1 MSKRSIEQ
9 TTTEKFS
16 FGDSDEQL
24 RKKIK
29 LQNQKIIERVKEIG
43 EDIDI
48 NEYEVHKFLLI
59 FHALFEVVTSEQ
71 AVEETGGFLNDT
83 ILAIV
88 NVIAGLLKNN
98 IENLNLSTILKT
110 ALKKLQSLFIKT
122 ETKVSEPNT
131 EIENAKDSVQ
141 TEEKASSTSEN
152 GAEEQR

>member
-9 TTTEKFS
+9 TTAESFS
-16 FGDSDEQL
+16 FDILDEQL

-59 FHALFEVVTSEQ
+59 FHTLFEVVTSEQ
-71 AVEETGGFLNDT
+71 AVKETGGFLNDT

-88 NVIAGLLKNN
+88 NVIAGLLKND

-110 ALKKLQSLFIKT
+110 ALKNLQSLFIKT

-141 TEEKASSTSEN
+141 TEEKSSSTSEN

>member
-59 FHALFEVVTSEQ
+59 FHTLFEVVTSEQ

>member
-9 TTTEKFS
+9 TTAESFS
-16 FGDSDEQL
+16 FDILDEQL

-59 FHALFEVVTSEQ
+59 FDTLFEVVTSEQ
-71 AVEETGGFLNDT
+71 AVKETGGFLNDT

-88 NVIAGLLKNN
+88 NVIAGLLKND
-98 IENLNLSTILKT
+98 IENLNLSTISKT
-110 ALKKLQSLFIKT
+110 ALKNLQSLFIKT

>member
-110 ALKKLQSLFIKT
+110 SLKKLQSLFIKT

>member
-16 FGDSDEQL
+16 FDDSDEQL

-29 LQNQKIIERVKEIG
+29 LQNQKIIERAKEIG

-48 NEYEVHKFLLI
+48 NEYEVQKFLLI
-59 FHALFEVVTSEQ
+59 FHTLFEVVTSEQ
-71 AVEETGGFLNDT
+71 TEETDGFLNDA

-98 IENLNLSTILKT
+98 VESLNLPTILKT
-110 ALKKLQSLFIKT
+110 ALPEKFTKFIH
-122 ETKVSEPNT
+122 
-131 EIENAKDSVQ
+131 
-141 TEEKASSTSEN
+141 
-152 GAEEQR
+152 

>member
-9 TTTEKFS
+9 TTAESFS
-16 FGDSDEQL
+16 FDILDEQL

-59 FHALFEVVTSEQ
+59 FHTLFEVVTSEQ
-71 AVEETGGFLNDT
+71 AVKETGGFLNDT

-88 NVIAGLLKNN
+88 NVIAGLLKND

-110 ALKKLQSLFIKT
+110 ALKNLQSLFIKT

>member
-9 TTTEKFS
+9 TTTESFS
-16 FGDSDEQL
+16 FDILDEQL

-122 ETKVSEPNT
+122 ETKVCEPNT

>member
-59 FHALFEVVTSEQ
+59 FHTLFEVVTSEQ
-71 AVEETGGFLNDT
+71 AVKETGGFLNDT

>member
-9 TTTEKFS
+9 TTTESFS
-16 FGDSDEQL
+16 FDILDEQL

-59 FHALFEVVTSEQ
+59 FHTLFEVVTSEQ

-110 ALKKLQSLFIKT
+110 ALKNLQSLFIKT

>member
-9 TTTEKFS
+9 TTTESFS
-16 FGDSDEQL
+16 FDILDEQL

-29 LQNQKIIERVKEIG
+29 LQNQKIIERVKKIG

-59 FHALFEVVTSEQ
+59 FHTLFEVVTSEQ
-71 AVEETGGFLNDT
+71 AVKETGGFLNDT

-98 IENLNLSTILKT
+98 IENLNLSTMLKT
-110 ALKKLQSLFIKT
+110 VLKKLQSLYIKT
-122 ETKVSEPNT
+122 EPKVSEPNT
-131 EIENAKDSVQ
+131 EIENSKDSVQ

>member
-16 FGDSDEQL
+16 FDDSDEQL

-29 LQNQKIIERVKEIG
+29 LQNQKIIERAKEIG

-48 NEYEVHKFLLI
+48 NEYEVQKFLLI
-59 FHALFEVVTSEQ
+59 FHTLFEVVTSEQ
-71 AVEETGGFLNDT
+71 TEETDGFLNDA

-98 IENLNLSTILKT
+98 VESLNLPTKLKT
-110 ALKKLQSLFIKT
+110 ALKKLQSLFITTK
-122 ETKVSEPNT
+122 TKVSEPKT
-131 EIENAKDSVQ
+131 ETETENVKDSLQ
-141 TEEKASSTSEN
+141 TKEKATSTSRDGTEE
-152 GAEEQR
+152 Q

>member
-9 TTTEKFS
+9 TTTESFS
-16 FGDSDEQL
+16 FDILDEQL

-122 ETKVSEPNT
+122 EAKVSEPNT

>member
-16 FGDSDEQL
+16 FDDSDEQL

-29 LQNQKIIERVKEIG
+29 LQNQKIIERAKEIG

-48 NEYEVHKFLLI
+48 NEYEVQKFLLI
-59 FHALFEVVTSEQ
+59 FHTLFEVVTSEQ
-71 AVEETGGFLNDT
+71 TEETDGFLNDA

-98 IENLNLSTILKT
+98 VESLNLPTILKT

-122 ETKVSEPNT
+122 ETKVSEPKT
-131 EIENAKDSVQ
+131 ETENVKDSVQ
-141 TEEKASSTSEN
+141 TED
-152 GAEEQR
+152 